1 MKDTAKK
8 PSLATMQERDMSK
21 EATHQKVVRILVK
34 IFLYTFP
41 LLMALIVLFPFYWM
55 INSSL
60 KTLDE
65 YRLSVPTFWP
75 HQVQFS
81 NYAEAFTAANLGR
94 LFINTVIVGVISTI
108 LSLIITVLSA
118 FAFARLEFRGKN
130 LLFLLLVAT
139 MMVPGEILTIPNFV
153 TLARLGWINTYK
165 AMVAPWATSVFSIFL
180 LRQQFASIPQSYYK
194 AARMDGCSDLR
205 YLFTVM
211 VPMSRPTVVSIA
223 LLKIINSWNSYLW
236 PLISTNSREMRT
248 LPVGLAYFS
257 TEAGTDYNT
266 LMAFSLMIIAPTIIV
281 YLLTQ
286 KYIIQG
292 VSKTGL
298 KG

>member
-1 MKDTAKK
+1 MKKTLTQRLAKFITYTILILGAAFILLPFVWMISTSVK
-8 PSLATMQERDMSK
+8 PDNEVLKMPPQWIPTVIQWKNYVDAFKAVPFFTYLKNS
-21 EATHQKVVRILVK
+21 ILV
-34 IFLYTFP
+34 T
-41 LLMALIVLFPFYWM
+41 VM
-55 INSSL
+55 ITSCEL
-60 KTLDE
+60 VT
-65 YRLSVPTFWP
+65 
-75 HQVQFS
+75 
-81 NYAEAFTAANLGR
+81 
-94 LFINTVIVGVISTI
+94 TI
-108 LSLIITVLSA
+108 LAAYA
-118 FAFARLEFRGKN
+118 FAQLEFKGKN
-130 LLFLLLVAT
+130 LLFMLLVAT

-153 TLARLGWINTYK
+153 TLARLGWIDSYK

-211 VPMSRPTVVSIA
+211 VPMSRPTSVSVA

-266 LMAFSLMIIAPTIIV
+266 LMAFSLMIISPTILV
-281 YLLTQ
+281 YLFTQ

>member
-1 MKDTAKK
+1 MKTTLTQRLAKF
-8 PSLATMQERDMSK
+8 ATY
-21 EATHQKVVRILVK
+21 TILVLGAAF
-34 IFLYTFP
+34 ILLPFLWMISTSLKP
-41 LLMALIVLFPFYWM
+41 DNEVLLMPPKWIPSALQWKNYVDAFKAVPFFTYLKNSIIV
-55 INSSL
+55 
-60 KTLDE
+60 
-65 YRLSVPTFWP
+65 
-75 HQVQFS
+75 
-81 NYAEAFTAANLGR
+81 
-94 LFINTVIVGVISTI
+94 TVAITSCELITTI
-108 LSLIITVLSA
+108 LAA
-118 FAFARLEFRGKN
+118 FAFAQLEFKGKN
-130 LLFLLLVAT
+130 LLFMLLVAT

-153 TLARLGWINTYK
+153 TLARLGWIDSYK

-211 VPMSRPTVVSIA
+211 VPMSRPTIVSVA

-266 LMAFSLMIIAPTIIV
+266 LMAFSLMIITPTILV
-281 YLLTQ
+281 YLFTQ

>member
-1 MKDTAKK
+1 MNQTPGQKAAKLLTYAILIAGAVFILLPFVWMILTSVK
-8 PSLATMQERDMSK
+8 PSKEVLKMPPVWIPSK
-21 EATHQKVVRILVK
+21 IQWQNYVKAFKAVPFFTYLKNSILVTVM
-34 IFLYTFP
+34 ITSCE
-41 LLMALIVLFPFYWM
+41 LI
-55 INSSL
+55 
-60 KTLDE
+60 T
-65 YRLSVPTFWP
+65 
-75 HQVQFS
+75 
-81 NYAEAFTAANLGR
+81 
-94 LFINTVIVGVISTI
+94 TI
-108 LSLIITVLSA
+108 LAAYA
-118 FAFARLEFRGKN
+118 FAQLEFRGKD

>member
-1 MKDTAKK
+1 MNQTPGQKAAKLLTYAILIAGAVFILLPFVWMILTSVK
-8 PSLATMQERDMSK
+8 PSKEVLKMPPVWIPSK
-21 EATHQKVVRILVK
+21 IQWQNYVKAFKAVPFFTYLKNSILVTVM
-34 IFLYTFP
+34 ITSCE
-41 LLMALIVLFPFYWM
+41 LI
-55 INSSL
+55 
-60 KTLDE
+60 
-65 YRLSVPTFWP
+65 
-75 HQVQFS
+75 
-81 NYAEAFTAANLGR
+81 A
-94 LFINTVIVGVISTI
+94 TI
-108 LSLIITVLSA
+108 LAAYA
-118 FAFARLEFRGKN
+118 FAQLEFRGKN

>member
-1 MKDTAKK
+1 MKTTLTQRFAKF
-8 PSLATMQERDMSK
+8 ATY
-21 EATHQKVVRILVK
+21 TILVLGAAF
-34 IFLYTFP
+34 ILLPFLWMISTSLKP
-41 LLMALIVLFPFYWM
+41 DNEVLLMPPKWIPSALQWKNYVDAFKAVPFFTYLKNSIV
-55 INSSL
+55 
-60 KTLDE
+60 
-65 YRLSVPTFWP
+65 V
-75 HQVQFS
+75 
-81 NYAEAFTAANLGR
+81 
-94 LFINTVIVGVISTI
+94 TVAITSCELITTI
-108 LSLIITVLSA
+108 LAA
-118 FAFARLEFRGKN
+118 FAFAQLEFKGKN
-130 LLFLLLVAT
+130 LLFMLLVAT

-153 TLARLGWINTYK
+153 TLAKLGWIDSYK

-194 AARMDGCSDLR
+194 AARMDGCSDMR

-211 VPMSRPTVVSIA
+211 VPMSRPTIVSVA

-266 LMAFSLMIIAPTIIV
+266 LMAFSLMIITPTILV
-281 YLLTQ
+281 YLFTQ

>member
-1 MKDTAKK
+1 MNQTPGQKAAKLLTYAILIAGAVFILLPYVWMILTSVK
-8 PSLATMQERDMSK
+8 PIKEVLKMPPVWIPSK
-21 EATHQKVVRILVK
+21 IQWQNYVKAFKAVPFFTYLKNSILVTVM
-34 IFLYTFP
+34 ITSCE
-41 LLMALIVLFPFYWM
+41 LI
-55 INSSL
+55 
-60 KTLDE
+60 T
-65 YRLSVPTFWP
+65 
-75 HQVQFS
+75 
-81 NYAEAFTAANLGR
+81 
-94 LFINTVIVGVISTI
+94 TI
-108 LSLIITVLSA
+108 LAAYA
-118 FAFARLEFRGKN
+118 FAQLEFRGKN

>member
-1 MKDTAKK
+1 MNQTPGQKAAKLLTYAILIAGAVFILLPFVWMILTSVK
-8 PSLATMQERDMSK
+8 PSKEVLKMPPVWIPSK
-21 EATHQKVVRILVK
+21 IQWQNYVKAFKAVPFFTYLKNSILVTVM
-34 IFLYTFP
+34 ITSCE
-41 LLMALIVLFPFYWM
+41 LI
-55 INSSL
+55 
-60 KTLDE
+60 T
-65 YRLSVPTFWP
+65 
-75 HQVQFS
+75 
-81 NYAEAFTAANLGR
+81 
-94 LFINTVIVGVISTI
+94 TI
-108 LSLIITVLSA
+108 LAAYA
-118 FAFARLEFRGKN
+118 FAQLEFRGKN

>member
-1 MKDTAKK
+1 MKTTLTQRFAKF
-8 PSLATMQERDMSK
+8 ATY
-21 EATHQKVVRILVK
+21 TILVLGAAF
-34 IFLYTFP
+34 ILLPFLWMISTSLKP
-41 LLMALIVLFPFYWM
+41 DNEVLLMPPKWIPSALQWKNYVDAFKAVPFFTYLKNSIV
-55 INSSL
+55 
-60 KTLDE
+60 
-65 YRLSVPTFWP
+65 V
-75 HQVQFS
+75 
-81 NYAEAFTAANLGR
+81 
-94 LFINTVIVGVISTI
+94 TVAITSCELITTI
-108 LSLIITVLSA
+108 LAA
-118 FAFARLEFRGKN
+118 FAFAQLEFKGKN
-130 LLFLLLVAT
+130 LLFMLLVAT

-153 TLARLGWINTYK
+153 TLARLGWIDSYK

-205 YLFTVM
+205 YLFAVM
-211 VPMSRPTVVSIA
+211 VPMSRPTIVSVA

-266 LMAFSLMIIAPTIIV
+266 LMAFSLMIITPTILV
-281 YLLTQ
+281 YLFTQ

>member
-1 MKDTAKK
+1 MKKTLTQRLAKFITYTILILGAAFILLPFVWMISTSVK
-8 PSLATMQERDMSK
+8 PDNEVLKMPPQWIPTVIQWKNYVDAFKAVPFFTYLKNS
-21 EATHQKVVRILVK
+21 ILV
-34 IFLYTFP
+34 T
-41 LLMALIVLFPFYWM
+41 VM
-55 INSSL
+55 ITSCEL
-60 KTLDE
+60 VT
-65 YRLSVPTFWP
+65 
-75 HQVQFS
+75 
-81 NYAEAFTAANLGR
+81 
-94 LFINTVIVGVISTI
+94 TI
-108 LSLIITVLSA
+108 LAAYA
-118 FAFARLEFRGKN
+118 FAQLEFKGKN
-130 LLFLLLVAT
+130 LLFMLLVAT

-153 TLARLGWINTYK
+153 TLARLGWIDSYK

-211 VPMSRPTVVSIA
+211 VPMSRPTIVSVA

-266 LMAFSLMIIAPTIIV
+266 LMAFSLMIITPTILV
-281 YLLTQ
+281 YLFTQ
-286 KYIIQG
+286 KYIIHG

>member
-1 MKDTAKK
+1 MKTTLTQRFAKF
-8 PSLATMQERDMSK
+8 ATY
-21 EATHQKVVRILVK
+21 TILVLGAAF
-34 IFLYTFP
+34 ILLPFLWMISTSLKP
-41 LLMALIVLFPFYWM
+41 DNEVLLMPPKWIPSALQWKNYVDAFKAVPFFTYLKNSIV
-55 INSSL
+55 
-60 KTLDE
+60 
-65 YRLSVPTFWP
+65 V
-75 HQVQFS
+75 
-81 NYAEAFTAANLGR
+81 
-94 LFINTVIVGVISTI
+94 TVAITSCELITTI
-108 LSLIITVLSA
+108 LAA
-118 FAFARLEFRGKN
+118 FAFAQLEFKGKN
-130 LLFLLLVAT
+130 LLFMLLVAT

-153 TLARLGWINTYK
+153 TLARLGWIDSYK

-180 LRQQFASIPQSYYK
+180 LRQQFASIPLSYYK

-211 VPMSRPTVVSIA
+211 VPMSRPTIVSVA

-266 LMAFSLMIIAPTIIV
+266 LMAFSLMIITPTILV
-281 YLLTQ
+281 YLFTQ

>member
-1 MKDTAKK
+1 MKTTLTQRFAKF
-8 PSLATMQERDMSK
+8 ATY
-21 EATHQKVVRILVK
+21 TILVLGAAF
-34 IFLYTFP
+34 ILLPFLWMISTSMKP
-41 LLMALIVLFPFYWM
+41 DNEVLLMPPKWIPSALQWKNYVDAFKAVPFFTYLKNSIV
-55 INSSL
+55 
-60 KTLDE
+60 
-65 YRLSVPTFWP
+65 V
-75 HQVQFS
+75 
-81 NYAEAFTAANLGR
+81 
-94 LFINTVIVGVISTI
+94 TVAITSCELITTI
-108 LSLIITVLSA
+108 LAA
-118 FAFARLEFRGKN
+118 FAFAQLEFKGKN
-130 LLFLLLVAT
+130 LLFMLLVAT

-153 TLARLGWINTYK
+153 TLARLGWIDSYK

-211 VPMSRPTVVSIA
+211 VPMSRPTIVSVA

-266 LMAFSLMIIAPTIIV
+266 LMAFSLMIITPTILV
-281 YLLTQ
+281 YLFTQ

>member
-1 MKDTAKK
+1 MNQTPGQKAAKLLTYAILILGAAFILLPFVWMILTSVK
-8 PSLATMQERDMSK
+8 PSNEVLKMPPVWIPSK
-21 EATHQKVVRILVK
+21 IQWQNYVKAFKAVPFFTYLKNSILVTVM
-34 IFLYTFP
+34 ITSCE
-41 LLMALIVLFPFYWM
+41 LI
-55 INSSL
+55 
-60 KTLDE
+60 T
-65 YRLSVPTFWP
+65 
-75 HQVQFS
+75 
-81 NYAEAFTAANLGR
+81 
-94 LFINTVIVGVISTI
+94 TI
-108 LSLIITVLSA
+108 LAAYA
-118 FAFARLEFRGKN
+118 FAQLEFRGKN

>member
-1 MKDTAKK
+1 MKTTLTQRFAKF
-8 PSLATMQERDMSK
+8 ATY
-21 EATHQKVVRILVK
+21 TILVLGAAF
-34 IFLYTFP
+34 ILLPFLWMISTSLKP
-41 LLMALIVLFPFYWM
+41 DNEVLLMPPKWIPSALQWKNYVDAFKAVPFFTYLKNSIV
-55 INSSL
+55 
-60 KTLDE
+60 
-65 YRLSVPTFWP
+65 V
-75 HQVQFS
+75 
-81 NYAEAFTAANLGR
+81 
-94 LFINTVIVGVISTI
+94 TVAITSCELITTI
-108 LSLIITVLSA
+108 LAA
-118 FAFARLEFRGKN
+118 FAFAQLEFKGKN
-130 LLFLLLVAT
+130 LLFMLLVAT

-153 TLARLGWINTYK
+153 TLARLGWIDSYK

-211 VPMSRPTVVSIA
+211 VPMSRPTIVSVA

-266 LMAFSLMIIAPTIIV
+266 LMAFSLMIITPTILV
-281 YLLTQ
+281 YLFTQ

-292 VSKTGL
+292 ISKTGL

>member
-1 MKDTAKK
+1 MKTTLTQRFAKF
-8 PSLATMQERDMSK
+8 ATY
-21 EATHQKVVRILVK
+21 TILVLGAAF
-34 IFLYTFP
+34 ILLPFLWMISTSLKP
-41 LLMALIVLFPFYWM
+41 DNEVLLMPPKWIPSALQWKNYVDAFKAVPFFTYLK
-55 INSSL
+55 NS
-60 KTLDE
+60 
-65 YRLSVPTFWP
+65 
-75 HQVQFS
+75 
-81 NYAEAFTAANLGR
+81 
-94 LFINTVIVGVISTI
+94 VIVTVAITSCELITTI
-108 LSLIITVLSA
+108 LAA
-118 FAFARLEFRGKN
+118 FAFAQLEFKGKN
-130 LLFLLLVAT
+130 LLFMLLVAT

-153 TLARLGWINTYK
+153 TLARLGWIDSYK

-211 VPMSRPTVVSIA
+211 VPMSRPTIVSVA

-266 LMAFSLMIIAPTIIV
+266 LMAFSLMIITPTILV
-281 YLLTQ
+281 YLFTQ

>member
-1 MKDTAKK
+1 MKTTLTQRFTKF
-8 PSLATMQERDMSK
+8 ATY
-21 EATHQKVVRILVK
+21 TILVLGAAF
-34 IFLYTFP
+34 ILLPFLWMISTSLKP
-41 LLMALIVLFPFYWM
+41 DNEVLLMPPKWIPSALQWKNYVDAFKAVPFFTYLKNSIV
-55 INSSL
+55 
-60 KTLDE
+60 
-65 YRLSVPTFWP
+65 V
-75 HQVQFS
+75 
-81 NYAEAFTAANLGR
+81 
-94 LFINTVIVGVISTI
+94 TVAITSCELITTI
-108 LSLIITVLSA
+108 LAA
-118 FAFARLEFRGKN
+118 FAFAQLEFKGKN
-130 LLFLLLVAT
+130 LLFMLLVAT

-153 TLARLGWINTYK
+153 TLARLGWIDSYK

-211 VPMSRPTVVSIA
+211 VPMSRPTIVSVA

-257 TEAGTDYNT
+257 TEAGSDYNT
-266 LMAFSLMIIAPTIIV
+266 LMAFSLMIITPTILV
-281 YLLTQ
+281 YLFTQ

>member
-1 MKDTAKK
+1 MKTTLTQRFAKFV
-8 PSLATMQERDMSK
+8 TY
-21 EATHQKVVRILVK
+21 TILVLGAAF
-34 IFLYTFP
+34 ILLPFLWMISTSLKP
-41 LLMALIVLFPFYWM
+41 DNEVLLMPPKWIPSALQWKNYVDAFKAVPFFTYLKNSIV
-55 INSSL
+55 
-60 KTLDE
+60 
-65 YRLSVPTFWP
+65 V
-75 HQVQFS
+75 
-81 NYAEAFTAANLGR
+81 
-94 LFINTVIVGVISTI
+94 TVAITSCELITTI
-108 LSLIITVLSA
+108 LAA
-118 FAFARLEFRGKN
+118 FAFAQLEFKGKN
-130 LLFLLLVAT
+130 LLFMLLVAT

-153 TLARLGWINTYK
+153 TLARLGWIDSYK

-211 VPMSRPTVVSIA
+211 VPMSRPTIVSVA

-266 LMAFSLMIIAPTIIV
+266 LMAFSLMIITPTILV
-281 YLLTQ
+281 YLFTQ

>member
-1 MKDTAKK
+1 MNQTPGQKAAKLLTYAILIAGAVFILLPFVWMILTSVK
-8 PSLATMQERDMSK
+8 PSKEVLKMPPVWIPSK
-21 EATHQKVVRILVK
+21 IQWQNYVKAFKAVPFFTYLKNSILVTVM
-34 IFLYTFP
+34 ITSCE
-41 LLMALIVLFPFYWM
+41 LI
-55 INSSL
+55 
-60 KTLDE
+60 T
-65 YRLSVPTFWP
+65 
-75 HQVQFS
+75 
-81 NYAEAFTAANLGR
+81 
-94 LFINTVIVGVISTI
+94 TI
-108 LSLIITVLSA
+108 LAAYA
-118 FAFARLEFRGKN
+118 FAQLEFRGKN

-286 KYIIQG
+286 KYIVQG
-292 VSKTGL
+292 ISKTGL

>member
-1 MKDTAKK
+1 MKTSLTQWFAKF
-8 PSLATMQERDMSK
+8 ATY
-21 EATHQKVVRILVK
+21 TILVLGAAF
-34 IFLYTFP
+34 ILLPFLWMISTSLKP
-41 LLMALIVLFPFYWM
+41 DNEVLLMPPKWIPSALQWKNYVDAFKAVPFFTYLKNSIV
-55 INSSL
+55 
-60 KTLDE
+60 
-65 YRLSVPTFWP
+65 V
-75 HQVQFS
+75 
-81 NYAEAFTAANLGR
+81 
-94 LFINTVIVGVISTI
+94 TVAITSCELITTI
-108 LSLIITVLSA
+108 LAA
-118 FAFARLEFRGKN
+118 FAFARLEFKGKN
-130 LLFLLLVAT
+130 LLFMLLVAT

-153 TLARLGWINTYK
+153 TLARLGWIDSYK

-211 VPMSRPTVVSIA
+211 VPMSRPTIVSVA

-266 LMAFSLMIIAPTIIV
+266 LMAFSLMIITPTILV
-281 YLLTQ
+281 YLFTQ